1 MLYGL
6 IILTI
11 TVGNLFALR
20 QKNLKRFLAFSSI
33 SQAGYIMLGVIAGS
47 AQGLGSLMY
56 YILVYIFSNLAAF
69 GVIQSIESKTG
80 RVDMDS
86 YNNLY
91 STNPKL
97 AFTMM
102 LAMFSLAGIPPFA
115 GFFSKF
121 FIFSTAVASGSVAL
135 YILVL
140 IALINTIISLYYYLL
155 VVKAMFIN
163 NQEECAIAPFTSSIS
178 DRVGMWICVAGI
190 ILVGLVSCIYNGLV
204 NTSVHNPEYI
214 FTIFAN

>member
-1 MLYGL
+1 
-6 IILTI
+6 
-11 TVGNLFALR
+11 
-20 QKNLKRFLAFSSI
+20 
-33 SQAGYIMLGVIAGS
+33 MLGVMA
-47 AQGLGSLMY
+47 ATTQGLGSLMY

-69 GVIQSIESKTG
+69 GVIQAIENKTG
-80 RVDMDS
+80 KVDMDS

-115 GFFSKF
+115 GFFIKF
-121 FIFSTAVASGSVAL
+121 FIFAAATEPGTPAL
-135 YILVL
+135 YVLVL

-163 NQEECAIAPFTSSIS
+163 NQEACVIPAFRSAGSERLAMT
-178 DRVGMWICVAGI
+178 VCVAGI
-190 ILVGLVSCIYNGLV
+190 ILIGIVSCIYNGLIDA
-204 NTSVHNPEYI
+204 SVMNPEYI
-214 FTIFAN
+214 FASFAN

>member
-1 MLYGL
+1 
-6 IILTI
+6 
-11 TVGNLFALR
+11 
-20 QKNLKRFLAFSSI
+20 
-33 SQAGYIMLGVIAGS
+33 
-47 AQGLGSLMY
+47 
-56 YILVYIFSNLAAF
+56 
-69 GVIQSIESKTG
+69 
-80 RVDMDS
+80 MDS

-163 NQEECAIAPFTSSIS
+163 NQEECAIAMFRSSLS